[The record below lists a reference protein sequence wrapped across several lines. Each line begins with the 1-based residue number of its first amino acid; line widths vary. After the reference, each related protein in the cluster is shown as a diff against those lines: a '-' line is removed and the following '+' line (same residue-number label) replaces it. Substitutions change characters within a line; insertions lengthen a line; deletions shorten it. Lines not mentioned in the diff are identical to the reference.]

1 MSMKRILL
9 WLVIVLVL
17 IVAVL
22 FGNLLLFERA
32 AKNISEGVPIATSA
46 VDKSALLVI
55 DIQEGTTGK
64 LALKESY
71 IKAADS
77 LIRLVNRLVDSASK
91 RNVPVIYVRSEVSNV
106 LVNLINNS
114 MSTGSEGAALD
125 KRLKVVSDFYI
136 PKQKQDA
143 FSNPILDSILI
154 ANQVNKLYITGLDA
168 GFCVNSTI
176 EAALKRGYAIT
187 VISDAVLSET
197 DSLKVQVFER
207 LKAKGVTFLNSG
219 EFPASVK

>member
-1 MSMKRILL
+1 MKRILL
-9 WLVIVLVL
+9 WVVIVLVL

-22 FGNLLLFERA
+22 FGNLMLFERA
-32 AKNISEGVPIATSA
+32 AERVSEGVPIASFA
-46 VDKSALLVI
+46 AGKSALLVI

-71 IKAADS
+71 IKASDS
-77 LIRLVNRLVDSASK
+77 LIRLVNRLVDSASE

-136 PKQKQDA
+136 PKQNA

-176 EAALKRGYAIT
+176 EAALNRGYAIT
-187 VISDAVLSET
+187 VISNAVISET

-219 EFPASVK
+219 EFPASVN

>member
-9 WLVIVLVL
+9 WVVIVLVL

-22 FGNLLLFERA
+22 FGNLMLFERA
-32 AKNISEGVPIATSA
+32 AERVSEGVPIASFA
-46 VDKSALLVI
+46 AGKSALLVI

-64 LALKESY
+64 RALKESY
-71 IKAADS
+71 IKASDS

-143 FSNPILDSILI
+143 FSNPILDSILT

-176 EAALKRGYAIT
+176 EAALNRGYAIT
-187 VISDAVLSET
+187 VISNAVISET
-197 DSLKVQVFER
+197 DSLKAQVFKR
-207 LKAKGVTFLNSG
+207 LKTKGVTFLNSG
-219 EFPASVK
+219 EFPASVN